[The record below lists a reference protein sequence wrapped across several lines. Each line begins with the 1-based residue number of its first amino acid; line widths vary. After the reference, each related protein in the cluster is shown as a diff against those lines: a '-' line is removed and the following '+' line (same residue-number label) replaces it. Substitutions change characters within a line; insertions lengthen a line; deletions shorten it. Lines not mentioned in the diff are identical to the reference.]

1 MTARSDQSWDQARAV
16 AQAVLYEGYLL
27 YPYRASAAKN
37 HARWQ
42 FGVLVPDSYAAT
54 GTGEHT
60 TARTECLAELEPDA
74 RLRIRVRFLQVQHR
88 TPEAAHAG
96 GYRPVDVLTVGD
108 DEVVAWDE
116 AVEREFDRS
125 VPVADLLAGELV
137 VPIEVAGG
145 RDEQEVPAGRVVR
158 TRQPLAGELS
168 CRATRLPG
176 DRDLVRLTV
185 ALANTTPTDCA
196 SMDRAA
202 ALRHSLVAAHTVL
215 GLAGGAFLSMAD
227 PPAWA
232 AEQARACRNE
242 HTWPVLAGPDG
253 SRDTMLSAPIIL
265 SDHPKVD
272 PRSQGDFFDAC
283 EIDELL
289 MLRTLT
295 LTEDEK
301 RQARATD
308 ERARQL
314 MDRVHDLPAQ
324 LMAELHGRLDGRVD
338 GTRSGGPS
346 LPSGHER
353 PWWQRDG
360 EPEGD
365 PDPGP
370 DRVAI
375 GTSAVGTGDRVVL
388 RPRAG
393 GDAQDMFVA
402 GRVGTVRA
410 VLHDVDGTCYLAVTV
425 DGDPAAEWQLVQ
437 RRYRYFRVDEVEPVA
452 GGEPR

>member
-1 MTARSDQSWDQARAV
+1 MTAPSERSWDQAAAV

-42 FGVLVPDSYAAT
+42 FGILVPDSYAAT

-60 TARTECLAELEPDA
+60 TARTECLAEPGPDA
-74 RLRIRVRFLQVQHR
+74 LLRIRVRFLQVQHR
-88 TPEAAHAG
+88 TAEAAEAG

-158 TRQPLAGELS
+158 TRHPLAGELR

-176 DRDLVRLTV
+176 DRDIVRLTLV
-185 ALANTTPTDCA
+185 LANTASVDCA
-196 SMDRAA
+196 SMDRSA

-232 AEQARACRNE
+232 AEHARACRNE
-242 HTWPVLAGPDG
+242 HTWPVLVGPDG

-324 LMAELHGRLDGRVD
+324 LMAELHGTVTAVD
-338 GTRSGGPS
+338 GTRTGGPS
-346 LPSGHER
+346 LLSGHER
-353 PWWQRDG
+353 PWWQRDDEPG
-360 EPEGD
+360 E
-365 PDPGP
+365 DPGAEP
-370 DRVAI
+370 DRVVI
-375 GTSAVGTGDRVVL
+375 GTATVGAGDQVVL

-410 VLHDVDGTCYLAVTV
+410 VLHDVDGTWYLAVTV
-425 DGDPAAEWQLVQ
+425 DGDPAEEWQLVQ

-452 GGEPR
+452 DGEPR